1 MPNLEVIG
9 QLVSKIIAAE
19 VETLMSYLPLAI
31 GPMALGFC
39 WLLRHVDADV
49 AVDFE
54 AILAT
59 GCFCRSGTKNGG
71 RKRIIINTAITIG
84 LLAFQAWSPNNRPLA
99 AYFRDFSRFDPWN
112 G

>member
-1 MPNLEVIG
+1 MANLEVIG
-9 QLVSKIIAAE
+9 QTVSKIIAAE

-39 WLLRHVDADV
+39 WLLRPVGADV

-71 RKRIIINTAITIG
+71 RKRIINTTITIG
-84 LLAFQAWSPNNRPLA
+84 LLAFQAWSPNNRPQA
-99 AYFRDFSRFDPWN
+99 AYYRDFSRYDPWN

>member
-39 WLLRHVDADV
+39 WLLRDVDADV

-71 RKRIIINTAITIG
+71 IIIIIINTTITIG
-84 LLAFQAWSPNNRPLA
+84 LYSLSGLEP
-99 AYFRDFSRFDPWN
+99 
-112 G
+112 